1 MHYAFQTET
10 KLYFIIDFMNGGE
23 LFTYLKRE
31 KRFEE
36 KRVKI
41 YAAELVEAISYLH
54 SQGIVYRDLKFYLT
68 RLVTSK

>member
-41 YAAELVEAISYLH
+41 YAAELIEAISYLH
-54 SQGIVYRDLKFYLT
+54 S
-68 RLVTSK
+68 

>member
-41 YAAELVEAISYLH
+41 YAAELIEAISYLH
-54 SQGIVYRDLKFYLT
+54 SQGIVYRDLKPENIL
-68 RLVTSK
+68 LDS